1 MAIDEKVPQYER
13 YIITLFTISTAT
25 ATDRARCFNIFLD
38 LIGGTST
45 MDCQSSKQSLYEKSD
60 I

>member
-25 ATDRARCFNIFLD
+25 ATDRAKCFNIFFR
-38 LIGGTST
+38 
-45 MDCQSSKQSLYEKSD
+45 SD
-60 I
+60 RGDIHYGLSELQTITL